1 MPKQSPNIL
10 LILSDNHPTDMLGA
24 YGNDEIH
31 TPNLDLLAQQGMQ
44 FNNAY
49 CVNAMCSPCR
59 ASLFTGL
66 MPSQHGVH
74 TWLDDRVMDRW
85 PEDWNSIAEFD
96 TLPEILKD
104 QGYRTALIG
113 KYHLGVPD
121 NAQNGFDHWITFPLG
136 HTKSFWNNTIIEN
149 GEQYVYP
156 GHTVDFFTEKAIEYI
171 RAHDPNSEQPFF
183 LYLPYNAPYGHW
195 PSIWGPA
202 KNRFASLYDDVAM
215 RTVPREGLSKA
226 AVLRSF
232 MRHHESGG
240 SIDYT
245 AHLRIPNDL
254 TSLRN
259 YYSQMSMV
267 DDGVGRVLA
276 ALQQQG
282 LDEETL
288 VIYSC
293 DHGFSLGHNGYWGH
307 GQSTFPA
314 NAHRPSY
321 HIPLLVRQTNHIAPL
336 QVSDRMVSQIDL
348 FETILE
354 YVGLGGVGGNEN
366 SPSSSI
372 APLLKG
378 DPLTRD
384 AEALAEA
391 VFIEQEEVRAIRT
404 RQWLYM
410 KRFAGNASY
419 PFENELYDLV
429 CDPGEKTNLVG
440 EPDYSDVEEQ
450 LSARLDEHFNQYS
463 DPKYD
468 LWRGGSLKSNSD
480 KPWFWKE
487 AWGEDWEPVF
497 G

>member
-1 MPKQSPNIL
+1 MPKQNPNIL
-10 LILSDNHPTDMLGA
+10 LILSDNHPADMLGA
-24 YGNDEIH
+24 YGNDEIY
-31 TPNLDLLAQQGMQ
+31 TPNLDRLAQQGMQ

-59 ASLFTGL
+59 ASIFTGL

-85 PEDWNSIAEFD
+85 PQDWNSIAEFE
-96 TLPEILKD
+96 TLPEMLKEC
-104 QGYRTALIG
+104 GYQTALIG

-121 NAQNGFDHWITFPLG
+121 HAQNGFDHWITFPLG

-149 GEQYVYP
+149 GEQYEYP
-156 GHTVDFFTEKAIEYI
+156 GHTVDLFTEKAVDYI
-171 RAHDPNSEQPFF
+171 RSHDPQSEQPFF

-195 PSIWGPA
+195 PSIWGQA
-202 KNRFASLYDDVAM
+202 KNRFASMYDDVEM

-254 TSLRN
+254 TTLRN

-267 DDGVGRVLA
+267 DDGVGRVLE

-282 LDEETL
+282 LDEDTL

-307 GQSTFPA
+307 GQATFPA
-314 NAHRPSY
+314 NAHRHSY
-321 HIPLLVRQTNHIAPL
+321 HIPLLVRHTRSIAPL
-336 QVSDRMVSQIDL
+336 QTSNRMVSQIDL
-348 FETILE
+348 FRTLLE
-354 YVGLGGVGGNEN
+354 YAGIGNVPGN
-366 SPSSSI
+366 QDSPSKSI
-372 APLLKG
+372 APILLGKPLRHEEG
-378 DPLTRD
+378 DD
-384 AEALAEA
+384 AI
-391 VFIEQEEVRAIRT
+391 FNEQEEVRAIRT
-404 RQWLYM
+404 REWLYM
-410 KRFAGNASY
+410 KRFDGNENH

-429 CDPGEKTNLVG
+429 SDPGEKHNLSG
-440 EPDYSDVEEQ
+440 DTKFAEVEQ
-450 LSARLDEHFNQYS
+450 MLRTRLDDHFSKYS
-463 DPKYD
+463 NPAYD